1 MDNQLT
7 KKEALVFTLQRQN
20 EQGEAL
26 VEVLQNV
33 MEIEANVI
41 ASEGRVNK
49 KIEEM
54 EALTEK
60 LSEELTINYEQQ
72 QEIRSIVNR
81 LATDMAKN
89 HQAKE
94 NKVYS
99 NNLFKAWKGR
109 FISRIYAKLKVRMN
123 VVRYTAIR
131 KIDFPEAYNFVS
143 ELTYEDFTEFDLA
156 PTPSILN
163 ILAIEKEDKP

>member
-1 MDNQLT
+1 MENQLM
-7 KKEALVFTLQRQN
+7 KKEALILTLQRQN
-20 EQGEAL
+20 EQGKAL

-33 MEIEANVI
+33 MQIEANVT
-41 ASEGRVNK
+41 ASEERVNT
-49 KIEEM
+49 KIEQI
-54 EALTEK
+54 EALTDK
-60 LSEELTINYEQQ
+60 LSEQLTISYDEQ

-81 LATDMAKN
+81 IATDMTKS
-89 HQAKE
+89 HQSKE
-94 NKVYS
+94 SKEYS

-109 FISRIYAKLKVRMN
+109 FISRIYAKLKIRMN

-131 KIDFPEAYNFVS
+131 KIDFSEAYNFVS

-163 ILAIEKEDKP
+163 VLAIEKEEQ